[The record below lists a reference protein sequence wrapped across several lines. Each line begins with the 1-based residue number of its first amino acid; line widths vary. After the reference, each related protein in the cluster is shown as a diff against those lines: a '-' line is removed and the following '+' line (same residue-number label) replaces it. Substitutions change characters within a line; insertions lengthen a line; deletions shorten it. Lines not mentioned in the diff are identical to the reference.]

1 MFFWRR
7 NRDVMAICIE
17 PQIGAKGRFN
27 GSRLFAA
34 KACCHLGRAELPARA
49 IPVAAAL
56 AAKRASQDQ
65 SEG

>member
-17 PQIGAKGRFN
+17 PQIGAEGRFN

-34 KACCHLGRAELPARA
+34 KACCTWGALSFRPA
-49 IPVAAAL
+49 
-56 AAKRASQDQ
+56 Q
-65 SEG
+65 SLWQRL